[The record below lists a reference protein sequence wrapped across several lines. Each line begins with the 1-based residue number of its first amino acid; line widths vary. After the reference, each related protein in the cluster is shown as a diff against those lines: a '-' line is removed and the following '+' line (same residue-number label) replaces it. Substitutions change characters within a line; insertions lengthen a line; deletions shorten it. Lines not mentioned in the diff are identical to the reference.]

1 LYFCHIKN
9 KHFDTTFIQND
20 MKPFRKYFDTP
31 NDNLPASLGIQI
43 LNVGHHVH
51 PIGTAYPDISH
62 PENYYFDWEK
72 GRNLTEYQLL
82 YIHEGEGNFEAN
94 GLKPQKI
101 EAGTIVLLYPG
112 VWHRYSPTQNTGWEE
127 YWVGFTG
134 SYAHY
139 LLEQSC
145 FSPQN
150 PIIKVGFNNEFLE
163 TFSKLIASTDTPED
177 STRKLAS
184 FFLIQMLGIVY
195 ASALISKQTQS
206 KKEEII
212 NKILAHIHTNW
223 NAQLNFQEQSNA
235 HNISYVWFRKAFKEI
250 LGTSPTQYQLMLKVR
265 KAEQMIKDSN
275 LTLTEIA
282 YATGFESVFYFSK
295 LFKQKMGYNASTIR
309 KR

>member
-1 LYFCHIKN
+1 
-9 KHFDTTFIQND
+9 
-20 MKPFRKYFDTP
+20 MKAFRKYFDQP
-31 NDNLPASLGIQI
+31 NDALQSSLGIQI
-43 LNVGHHVH
+43 LNVGHHIH
-51 PIGTAYPDISH
+51 PKDTIYPDISH

-72 GRNLTEYQLL
+72 GRNLSEYQLL
-82 YIHEGEGNFEAN
+82 YIHEGEGYFEAN
-94 GLKPQKI
+94 GLKPHKI

-112 VWHRYSPTQNTGWEE
+112 VWHRYSPTKNTGWEE

-139 LLEQSC
+139 LLEQNC

-163 TFSKLIASTDTPED
+163 TFSKLIASTDTLED
-177 STRKLAS
+177 GTRKMAS
-184 FFLIQMLGIVY
+184 FFLIQLLGIVY
-195 ASALISKQTQS
+195 ASALISKRTQS

-212 NKILAHIHTNW
+212 NKILAHIHQNFNETID
-223 NAQLNFQEQSNA
+223 FQEQSNT
-235 HNISYVWFRKAFKEI
+235 HNVSYVWFRKAFKEI

-295 LFKQKMGYNASTIR
+295 LFKQKMGYNASAIR
-309 KR
+309 KI